1 MSALED
7 FDLDDERLALSD
19 LVNRVLDRGVVI
31 QGSVILSVAGI
42 DLIKLDLSLV
52 LSAVESELQRMLRQR
67 REENGDV
74 SLLPLPGSG

>member
-67 REENGDV
+67 REENGHV
-74 SLLPLPGSG
+74 PLLPLPGSR

>member
-31 QGSVILSVAGI
+31 QGSVVLSVAGI

-52 LSAVESELQRMLRQR
+52 LSAIESELQRMLRIR
-67 REENGDV
+67 REESADIPV
-74 SLLPLPGSG
+74 LPAPGSG

>member
-52 LSAVESELQRMLRQR
+52 LSAVESELQRMLRLR
-67 REENGDV
+67 REENGHV
-74 SLLPLPGSG
+74 PLLPVPGSG

>member
-67 REENGDV
+67 GEENGDL

>member
-1 MSALED
+1 MTLDD
-7 FDLDDERLALSD
+7 FELDDERLALSD

-52 LSAVESELQRMLRQR
+52 LSAIESELQRMLRHR
-67 REENGDV
+67 REESGDIPV
-74 SLLPLPGSG
+74 LPLPRRG

>member
-1 MSALED
+1 M
-7 FDLDDERLALSD
+7 LDDDYGGDDDRLALSD

-31 QGSVILSVAGI
+31 QGSVLLSVAGI

-52 LSAVESELQRMLRQR
+52 LSAIESELERMLRHR

-74 SLLPLPGSG
+74 PVLPVPGSG

>member
-31 QGSVILSVAGI
+31 QGSVVLSVAGI

-67 REENGDV
+67 REGDGDV
-74 SLLPLPGSG
+74 PVLPVPGPG

>member
-42 DLIKLDLSLV
+42 ELIKLDLSLV

>member
-1 MSALED
+1 MSALDD
-7 FDLDDERLALSD
+7 FELDDERLALSD

-31 QGSVILSVAGI
+31 QGSVVLSVAGI

-52 LSAVESELQRMLRQR
+52 LSAVESELQRMLRHR

-74 SLLPLPGSG
+74 PLLPLPGSS

>member
-1 MSALED
+1 MTIE
-7 FDLDDERLALSD
+7 FEGEEVGLALSD

-31 QGSVILSVAGI
+31 QGSVMLSVAGI

-67 REENGDV
+67 READGDV
-74 SLLPLPGSG
+74 SLLPAPGRD

>member
-31 QGSVILSVAGI
+31 QGSVVLSVAGI

-52 LSAVESELQRMLRQR
+52 LSSVEAELQRMVRHR
-67 REENGDV
+67 REESANV
-74 SLLPLPGSG
+74 PVLPAPGSG

>member
-1 MSALED
+1 MRE
-7 FDLDDERLALSD
+7 FDDDDERLALSD

-31 QGSVILSVAGI
+31 QGSVMLSVAGI

-67 REENGDV
+67 REANGDV
-74 SLLPLPGSG
+74 SVLPAPGRD

>member
-1 MSALED
+1 MPGDGYEA
-7 FDLDDERLALSD
+7 DDERLALSD

-52 LSAVESELQRMLRQR
+52 LSAVEAELQRMLRHR
-67 REENGDV
+67 REDNADV
-74 SLLPLPGSG
+74 PVLPVPGSG